1 MDTPTPFGSLL
12 EASADLLPNAV
23 RLRRA
28 LHARPE
34 LGLDLPHTQERV
46 LEAIDGLGLT
56 VRTGE
61 QTTSV
66 VAVLEGARPGPT
78 ILLRAD
84 MDALPMPEDTGL
96 EYGSA
101 IDNTMHACGHDLHT
115 AMLAGAA
122 HLLHA
127 HQADIAGRVLFMFQP
142 GEEGHHGARYMLD
155 EGLLDPTLVGD
166 VTGAFALHVSA
177 RSPSGTIGLRG
188 GTLMASSDLL
198 CITVTG
204 KGGHASAPHQ
214 AVDPIPIA
222 CEIVTALQIM
232 VTRRIDAFDPA
243 VVTVNDQPYSD
254 RVLGVAGELLGADR
268 AITMPNPLMGA
279 EDFSYVLQR
288 VPGALAFLGACP
300 AELDPRHAPMN
311 HSNRVTFDEKAMTS
325 GMAIYAAMALRHLGA
340 A

>member
-198 CITVTG
+198 RITVTG

-243 VVTVNDQPYSD
+243 VVTVSQI
-254 RVLGVAGELLGADR
+254 VAG
-268 AITMPNPLMGA
+268 TT
-279 EDFSYVLQR
+279 
-288 VPGALAFLGACP
+288 
-300 AELDPRHAPMN
+300 
-311 HSNRVTFDEKAMTS
+311 SNVIPEKAS
-325 GMAIYAAMALRHLGA
+325 ILGTIRCVIHCYLA
-340 A
+340 RIQ